1 MILMSVAR
9 CIADDMTL
17 LTTERLR
24 LAPFDDA
31 HVDGLNAINS
41 DPQVMRYLGS
51 PESRKETL
59 EVIQRVKRRWIEYGF
74 SWWSFIERASDQIV
88 GAGCIQHLRRSG
100 ESPDPAC
107 PLEVGWR
114 LRRDR
119 WHQGLATEAAV
130 AMADFAFQT
139 LRADVL
145 YAVCR
150 AENTASAS
158 VMKRLGMRYRGIEIW
173 YDKGLATWETT
184 SSEWQRRRAGP

>member
-1 MILMSVAR
+1 
-9 CIADDMTL
+9 MTI
-17 LTTERLR
+17 LTTGRLC
-24 LAPFDDA
+24 LEPFDHA

-41 DPQVMRYLGS
+41 DP
-51 PESRKETL
+51 
-59 EVIQRVKRRWIEYGF
+59 EVIRFLTGRPETRDETVAVVERVKARWAEFGF
-74 SWWSFIERASDQIV
+74 SWWTFIERVSGEIV

-100 ESPDPAC
+100 SAPDPAC

-119 WHQGLATEAAV
+119 WRQGLATEAAV
-130 AMADFAFQT
+130 AMTDFAFDL

-150 AENTASAS
+150 PENAASAS

-173 YDKGLATWETT
+173 YELDMATYEITAD
-184 SSEWQRRRAGP
+184 EWRKRTARPVA